1 MKNRRHS
8 RMVIAWFVVVL
19 VAAWPLYRIQRVLHE
34 NTSRVQVE
42 DALRF
47 VPSGK
52 LLSVVTLGY
61 DNLVADFLWIRGIAL
76 FGEQYQLSEDMR
88 WYDWLYQ
95 LIDLATDLDPLDVS
109 FHKYGGLMLR
119 VGGARVDQ
127 SNLVFSKGMVHIP
140 DEYFLPFG
148 IAMNYLEFKHD
159 VRKAAEYMRLAAT
172 RPNAPFYLRNLAA
185 TLMDRSQQNQAA
197 LLFLDEQLQ
206 MLEPGS
212 LRYRTVQVKILEVKH
227 DEGAMR
233 IQRALAEYLS
243 VHHRPPDHL
252 KDLQGETFFGKWPE
266 DPYGGEYVLEP
277 ETGLIRSSVYHEARA
292 RIRKEFGLGSDRSS
306 EESGP
311 VPKKTQH

>member
-1 MKNRRHS
+1 MQKHS
-8 RMVIAWFVVVL
+8 RMVVAWLLAVS
-19 VAAWPLYRIQRVLHE
+19 VAAWPLWRLQVALHE
-34 NTSRVQVE
+34 GAARVDVE

-52 LLSVVTLGY
+52 LLSLITLGY

-76 FGEQYQLSEDMR
+76 FGEQYQLSEDLR

-127 SNLVFSKGMVHIP
+127 SNLIFSKGMRHIP
-140 DEYFLPFG
+140 DEYFMPFG

-159 VRKAAEYMRLAAT
+159 VRRAAEYMRIAST
-172 RPNAPFYLRNLAA
+172 RRNAPFYLRNLAA
-185 TLMDRSQQNQAA
+185 TLMDRTQQNQAA

-206 MLEPGS
+206 MLEPGT
-212 LRYRTVQVKILEVKH
+212 LQYRTVEVKIMEVKH
-227 DEGAMR
+227 DEGAVR
-233 IQRALAEYLS
+233 LQRALAEYLS
-243 VHHRPPDHL
+243 LHHRLPDTL
-252 KDLQGETFFGKWPE
+252 RELQGRTFFGDWPE
-266 DPYGGEYVLEP
+266 DPYGGEYTLEP
-277 ETGLIRSSVYHEARA
+277 GTGLVRSSAYHTARA
-292 RIRKEFGLGSDRSS
+292 RIRKQLGLGSERND

-311 VPKKTQH
+311 VPHKT